1 VPENWM
7 IVRIE
12 TGDGT
17 EWCCIEFQ
25 GDILPG
31 DDHKLGNLTLNGNEA
46 NLVLDHQI
54 LQGRLLKLE
63 KPLIVTSDK
72 ETNTLEI
79 VAIIRNKIIF
89 NSRPQPRINAV
100 V

>member
-1 VPENWM
+1 M

-17 EWCCIEFQ
+17 EWCCLEFQ

-31 DDHKLGNLTLNGNEA
+31 DDNKLGSITLNGDDA
-46 NLVLDHQI
+46 TLVLDHQI
-54 LQGRLLKLE
+54 LQGRLKRLE

-72 ETNTLEI
+72 EMNTLEV
-79 VAIIRNKIIF
+79 VAIVRSKIIF
-89 NSRPQPRINAV
+89 NSRPQPRINSV
-100 V
+100 